1 MGRAGA
7 AEQKGGMEGMS
18 AMRAGHACAAGP
30 GDPGMHPPAGCSCF
44 TSSPELLRRPRLAE
58 GPASSSPPA
67 GQARNC
73 KEVLCELV
81 LKAWQAYSSAAHTHQ
96 RFKGRMQPA
105 HPPAHPP
112 TPTLRLPAASH
123 PPAARHSALLRLAAP
138 LFILVAA
145 SWLVVLLI
153 LLCLHRSC
161 TETAKV
167 AAAAAA
173 KCNDR
178 AGRAGRRL
186 CRRLH
191 SPLYAWVH
199 AECPCTT
206 RSCSKV
212 AKSLPLPALRP
223 LWRGAAC
230 SSSSSSSSPS
240 CRSSSSPPS

>member
-1 MGRAGA
+1 
-7 AEQKGGMEGMS
+7 
-18 AMRAGHACAAGP
+18 MRAGHACAAGP

-230 SSSSSSSSPS
+230 SSSSSSSSSPS